1 MRFVDLRLI
10 NCKLELDLLWTKDCL
25 LIENLDNIT
34 GVNFMITINKRCV
47 KVVTLP
53 IIDDI

>member
-10 NCKLELDLLWTKDCL
+10 NCELELDLLWTKDCL